1 MKLERKHAVV
11 LLAIAAWNVIT
22 YVRFIK
28 ALAGTE
34 GRPTGYYVAHTIL
47 IVVNLLI
54 AALLGTWGVRAYK
67 ASRISPSESSP
78 VQNSSV

>member
-1 MKLERKHAVV
+1 VKLERKHALV

-22 YVRFIK
+22 YLRFIK
-28 ALAGTE
+28 ALMDTE

-47 IVVNLLI
+47 VIVNLLI

-67 ASRISPSESSP
+67 AAKASQSSP
-78 VQNSSV
+78 V